1 MEVGILLITRE
12 ILTLSDGGE
21 IALDWGM
28 LNTDSGVH
36 TEGSDGVTPPVLLI
50 LAGITGC
57 STDNYVQHLVE
68 DGLLEGYITVVF
80 NQRGNGG
87 IKLKVS
93 GEVISG
99 TNNANMYPIPCVQY
113 KYEHI
118 ASNVHPV
125 PLWIICL

>member
-1 MEVGILLITRE
+1 MLCITRE

-28 LNTDSGVH
+28 LKTDSCIHRNKDVA
-36 TEGSDGVTPPVLLI
+36 TPPVLLI

-87 IKLKVS
+87 IKLKVNERGS
-93 GEVISG
+93 C
-99 TNNANMYPIPCVQY
+99 TQC
-113 KYEHI
+113 
-118 ASNVHPV
+118 
-125 PLWIICL
+125 